1 MELICERAGRALC
14 SGPLSKEKLSYE
26 GRDSVSA
33 RALEFAILTAD
44 RTGEVIGAKWS
55 EIDLKAATWTVPADR
70 MKAGKAHT
78 VPLSDRAVEILRHL
92 GSNTT
97 KVATGFVFLNGF
109 GKPISNMA
117 MAELVKG
124 MGATCTV
131 HGFRSTFSDWA
142 HDRTGYAP
150 DVIEHALAH
159 TIKNKT
165 AAAYRRD
172 TALDKRV
179 QLMAAWARYCEGQGV
194 AGADVV
200 PIRA

>member
-1 MELICERAGRALC
+1 
-14 SGPLSKEKLSYE
+14 
-26 GRDSVSA
+26 
-33 RALEFAILTAD
+33 
-44 RTGEVIGAKWS
+44 
-55 EIDLKAATWTVPADR
+55 

-150 DVIEHALAH
+150 DVIEPYHQEQD
-159 TIKNKT
+159 
-165 AAAYRRD
+165 RRR
-172 TALDKRV
+172 LPSRHCPRE
-179 QLMAAWARYCEGQGV
+179 ARAVDGGL
-194 AGADVV
+194 GAVLW
-200 PIRA
+200 